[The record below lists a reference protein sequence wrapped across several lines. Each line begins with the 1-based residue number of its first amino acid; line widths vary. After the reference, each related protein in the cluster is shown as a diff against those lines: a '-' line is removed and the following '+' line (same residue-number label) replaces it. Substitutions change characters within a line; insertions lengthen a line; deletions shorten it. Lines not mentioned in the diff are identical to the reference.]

1 MATMSPGEHMKCE
14 FFDLGKCGEGNKNG
28 CNSTE
33 VCEIPETGKRA
44 HCYALWRNDSGLFSL
59 EKKVNLTYQTIH
71 QFASFTSER

>member
-14 FFDLGKCGEGNKNG
+14 FFDLQQCGEGNSNG

-44 HCYALWRNDSGLFSL
+44 HCYALWRNDSGLFAL
-59 EKKVNLTYQTIH
+59 QKKVSLSNDNLARL
-71 QFASFTSER
+71 FSFLKTK